1 MDFKAN
7 LRDIRTARGLT
18 QKDLAIKLNVSDRTI
33 SSWEAGRTEPNM
45 GMIEELSKVLN
56 CRKSDLIGIGPVDY
70 AVMDEKGQLLALI
83 ESMDRKTIHNLLA
96 YSRFIAYEEAVK
108 EK

>member
-7 LRDIRTARGLT
+7 LRDLRTARGLT

-45 GMIEELSKVLN
+45 GMVEELSKVLN
-56 CRKSDLIGIGPVDY
+56 CRKSDLIGVGPVDY
-70 AVMDEKGQLLALI
+70 AIYDEKGQLLALI
-83 ESMDRKTIHNLLA
+83 EQMDRKTIHHLLG
-96 YSRFIAYEEAVK
+96 YSRYIVENEGHEAH
-108 EK
+108 

>member
-1 MDFKAN
+1 MEFKAN
-7 LRDIRTARGLT
+7 LKDIRTARGLT

-45 GMIEELSKVLN
+45 GMVEELAKVLN

-70 AVMDEKGQLLALI
+70 ALSDEKGQLLFLI
-83 ESMDRKTIHNLLA
+83 ESFDRRRLHELLTYA
-96 YSRFIAYEEAVK
+96 QFMS
-108 EK
+108 EKIDKDSD